1 MASALKNRRERGAA
15 AVETAVIVGLFLI
28 PLLIGI
34 VDVARLIYTH
44 IVVTEAAQEGA
55 MYLASNEAA
64 TASSAETHALSSV
77 DYTWNSVTAVGTC
90 TTQNRATGQGASV
103 TMTITEDVD
112 LLFPFYGGA
121 PVALS
126 KTADGDRFY
135 PC

>member
-1 MASALKNRRERGAA
+1 MASAPDSRRERGAA

-55 MYLASNEAA
+55 MFLATNETATVGAA
-64 TASSAETHALSSV
+64 QTHALDSV
-77 DYTWNSVTAVGTC
+77 DYTWNTGVATGTC
-90 TTQNRATGQGASV
+90 ATEGRATGQGGLV
-103 TMTITEDVD
+103 TMQIQEDVD
-112 LLFPFYGGA
+112 LLFPFFGGT
-121 PVALS
+121 VTLS

-135 PC
+135 PCP

>member
-1 MASALKNRRERGAA
+1 MASVRRTTERGAA

-55 MYLASNEAA
+55 MYLASDEAA
-64 TASSAETHALSSV
+64 TTGSAVGHAQNSV
-77 DYTWNSVTAVGTC
+77 DYTWNAYTGVGTC
-90 TTQNRATGQGASV
+90 ATEARNVGQGGLV
-103 TMTITEDVD
+103 TFTVTEDVD
-112 LLFPFYGGA
+112 LLFPFYGGT
-121 PVALS
+121 VTLT
-126 KTADGDRFY
+126 KKADGDRFY